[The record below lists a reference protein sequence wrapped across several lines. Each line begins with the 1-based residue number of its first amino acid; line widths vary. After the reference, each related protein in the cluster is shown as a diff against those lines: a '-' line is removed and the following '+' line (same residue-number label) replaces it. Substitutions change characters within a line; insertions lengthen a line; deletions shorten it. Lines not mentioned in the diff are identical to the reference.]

1 MAKQATQEVLEFPS
15 GGIADFY
22 MEDHEIEALEA
33 EEAEE
38 AFGSAGI
45 ATFKPIASRMASYG
59 RYGDDTVAHVETG
72 ELVVPK
78 ALIDQN
84 PKLRDSIFSHLREL
98 GVEDPERYVVG
109 SGANSL
115 NPETGLPEF
124 FFKKIFRGIKK
135 AASKVAKGVSKAV
148 KSVAKVIKKAAPV
161 IIPFALNA
169 MFPGLGAIYS
179 GALGSGI
186 GTLVQ
191 GGSLKDAFKSA
202 LIGGAIG
209 GATAA
214 IGGGMSAAKTGG
226 SFSEGAVS
234 GLKNAAKVSNLT
246 TAGEQLVSG
255 QFGQSGYDAVTASKA
270 AAGDQMFAG
279 LADAPPTVAQ
289 ETAAATDFGAGQGA
303 YDPNLAATP
312 MGATDA
318 GLDASTRNQLYGVQ
332 PRPVV
337 QGAPNTITGVS
348 SGYGPD
354 PMAMGSSAGVG
365 DQSAMLTSGVPDS
378 TLSNIQTGST
388 SPVGGDGLLDTA
400 KGYYNKGMDFLT
412 GGTPSTGDIQTKA
425 AEILGSD
432 TTGKMTYDKA
442 FDLAKSE
449 LTPGILRTYGPSAA
463 LAGTAA
469 YAGGMFD
476 TPDPEDDPTTEDL
489 QEQLGP
495 TGEQLIA
502 QNPGQYLIT
511 GNTEVPVGATGEF
524 VVPTDY
530 AYLGQNYYN
539 QNPFL
544 RARGLGGTPFV
555 QQAAEGGQIFPR
567 RVGGIM
573 PNEGVPG
580 QDSVRAMLMPGEFV
594 MTTDAVRGLGNG
606 NNEQGINRM
615 YDMMRGLE
623 AKGKAMA

>member
-191 GGSLKDAFKSA
+191 GGSLKDAFKNA

-214 IGGGMSAAKTGG
+214 IGGGMSAAAKPGG
-226 SFSEGAVS
+226 SFAEGAVS
-234 GLKNAAKVSNLT
+234 GIKKAADLGNLT
-246 TAGEQLVSG
+246 TAGKQLVSG
-255 QFGQSGYDAVTASKA
+255 QFGQ
-270 AAGDQMFAG
+270 
-279 LADAPPTVAQ
+279 
-289 ETAAATDFGAGQGA
+289 
-303 YDPNLAATP
+303 
-312 MGATDA
+312 A
-318 GLDASTRNQLYGVQ
+318 GLDAVNVTNPITAEAATATDVVNTAQLPAESAQDLQLASADGLPPGSNIPTKSTLVGQSDAGQFLQNQ
-332 PRPVV
+332 
-337 QGAPNTITGVS
+337 AKAADAAAASTT
-348 SGYGPD
+348 
-354 PMAMGSSAGVG
+354 
-365 DQSAMLTSGVPDS
+365 VPDYAKQAM
-378 TLSNIQTGST
+378 SNVDSSFLTNPPVDPTG
-388 SPVGGDGLLDTA
+388 GGGSLLDTA
-400 KGYYNKGMDFLT
+400 KGYYDTATDYLFQ
-412 GGTPSTGDIQTKA
+412 GGKSDAAVNLAKEKAGQDYLKDMAAAGIPASEAGLAAAKA
-425 AEILGSD
+425 AAGP
-432 TTGKMTYDKA
+432 GM
-442 FDLAKSE
+442 LA
-449 LTPGILRTYGPSAA
+449 TYGPSVA
-463 LAGTAA
+463 LAGAGL
-469 YAGGMFD
+469 YASGAL
-476 TPDPEDDPTTEDL
+476 TPPKPEDDPTTQDL

-495 TGEQLIA
+495 TGGQLIA
-502 QNPGQYLIT
+502 QNPGQYLVT
-511 GNTEVPVGATGEF
+511 GNTEVPVGSTGQY
-524 VVPTDY
+524 VIPTDFAY
-530 AYLGQNYYN
+530 AGQNYYN

-606 NNEQGINRM
+606 NNERGINRM

>member
-1 MAKQATQEVLEFPS
+1 
-15 GGIADFY
+15 
-22 MEDHEIEALEA
+22 
-33 EEAEE
+33 
-38 AFGSAGI
+38 
-45 ATFKPIASRMASYG
+45 
-59 RYGDDTVAHVETG
+59 
-72 ELVVPK
+72 
-78 ALIDQN
+78 
-84 PKLRDSIFSHLREL
+84 
-98 GVEDPERYVVG
+98 
-109 SGANSL
+109 
-115 NPETGLPEF
+115 
-124 FFKKIFRGIKK
+124 
-135 AASKVAKGVSKAV
+135 
-148 KSVAKVIKKAAPV
+148 
-161 IIPFALNA
+161 

-186 GTLVQ
+186 GTLIQ

-214 IGGGMSAAKTGG
+214 IGGGMSAAKAGG

-234 GLKNAAKVSNLT
+234 GIKNAAKVSNLT

-289 ETAAATDFGAGQGA
+289 EAAAATDMGQPYGGGIQNEMVGGPQAFAGPPKPPTIAGTNIVNQGQSV
-303 YDPNLAATP
+303 DLLASQQGGLP
-312 MGATDA
+312 MGSNMQP
-318 GLDASTRNQLYGVQ
+318 AS
-332 PRPVV
+332 
-337 QGAPNTITGVS
+337 A
-348 SGYGPD
+348 
-354 PMAMGSSAGVG
+354 
-365 DQSAMLTSGVPDS
+365 
-378 TLSNIQTGST
+378 
-388 SPVGGDGLLDTA
+388 VGGDGLLDTA
-400 KGYYNKGMDFLT
+400 KGYYDTAKDYLFQ
-412 GGTPSTGDIQTKA
+412 GGQTDLQLAEKA
-425 AEILGSD
+425 SAANQNAIKNSLADSAAAGLNVKD
-432 TTGKMTYDKA
+432 PVVVAKA
-442 FDLAKSE
+442 LKAGEAAAAAAQPGLLA
-449 LTPGILRTYGPSAA
+449 TYGPSAA

-469 YAGGMFD
+469 YASGMFD
-476 TPDPEDDPTTEDL
+476 MPDPEDDPTTQDL

-495 TGEQLIA
+495 TGEDLIA
-502 QNPGQYLIT
+502 QNPGKYLVT
-511 GNTEVPVGATGEF
+511 GNTEVPVGSTGQY
-524 VVPTDY
+524 VIPTAFDY
-530 AYLGQNYYN
+530 AGQNYYN